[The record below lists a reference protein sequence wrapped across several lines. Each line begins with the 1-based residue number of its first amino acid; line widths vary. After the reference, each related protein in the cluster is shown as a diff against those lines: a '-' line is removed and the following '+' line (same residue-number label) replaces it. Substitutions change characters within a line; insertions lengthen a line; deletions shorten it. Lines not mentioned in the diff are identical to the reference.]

1 MSADDALGDVAVVEF
16 GGYAAGPAI
25 GKHLANFGA
34 RVVHVESQ
42 RRPDGFRLE
51 YPPWKDDR
59 VEPDMSG
66 CFSYFNDSKHAVT
79 LDLKSEEG
87 RALARRL
94 ALWADVV
101 IENMRPGVMARL
113 GLAPDSLLDEKPSL
127 VVLSTTNLGQTG
139 PYATHPGFGSQ
150 LSSLSGFTELIGRAD
165 GPPNFIY
172 GPYIDLIAVAFGGAV
187 VLAALDRSRRTG
199 QGAVIDLSQYETG
212 LQFLGGALLDH
223 AATGAVAHRS
233 GNHDP
238 NAVPHGCYPCR
249 EGEWCVISCW
259 DDAEWRRLSGAIGED
274 WAAESRLATVAGRRA
289 HEREMDE
296 RLAGWTRIRAAGE
309 VMSLLQG
316 AGVHAG
322 VVHTM
327 KDLFDDPQLASREV
341 WQSLEHRAM
350 GAQRYRM
357 VSYQLSRTPGS
368 VRRPAPCLAQDNELV
383 FRDWLGLGADEY
395 ERLAEQ
401 GAFA

>member
-1 MSADDALGDVAVVEF
+1 LAQDEALGDVKVVEF

-42 RRPDGFRLE
+42 ARPDGFRLE

-79 LDLKSEEG
+79 LDLKSEDG

-94 ALWADVV
+94 AAWADVI

-113 GLAPDSLLDEKPSL
+113 GLAPERLLEEKPSL

-187 VLAALDRSRRTG
+187 VLAALDHGRRTG

-212 LQFLGGALLDH
+212 LQFLGGALLDY
-223 AATGAVAHRS
+223 AANGAVAHRN

-249 EGEWCVISCW
+249 GGGWCVISCW
-259 DDAEWRRLSGAIGED
+259 DDDEWRRLGEATGEG
-274 WAAESRLATVAGRRA
+274 WATDSRFAAADGRRA
-289 HEREMDE
+289 HEGELDE
-296 RLAGWTRIRAAGE
+296 RLAGWTRARTDAE
-309 VMSLLQG
+309 VMTVLQA

-322 VVHTM
+322 AVRTM
-327 KDLFDDPQLASREV
+327 KDLFEDPQLASRSV
-341 WQSLEHRAM
+341 WQQLEHRSI
-350 GAQRYRM
+350 GPQRYRM
-357 VSYQLSRTPGS
+357 VSYQLSKTPGRVS
-368 VRRPAPCLAQDNELV
+368 RPAPCLGQDNDLV
-383 FRDWLGLGADEY
+383 FRQWLGLGAEEY
-395 ERLAEQ
+395 EELAAR

>member
-1 MSADDALGDVAVVEF
+1 MDDALGDVRVVEF

-42 RRPDGFRLE
+42 ARPDGFRLE

-66 CFSYFNDSKHAVT
+66 CFSYFNDSKYAVT
-79 LDLKSEEG
+79 LDLKSEAG
-87 RALARRL
+87 RMLARRL
-94 ALWADVV
+94 ATWADVV

-113 GLAPDSLLDEKPSL
+113 GLAPEKLLEEKPSL

-187 VLAALDRSRRTG
+187 VLAALDHSRRTG
-199 QGAVIDLSQYETG
+199 QGAVVDLSQYETG
-212 LQFLGGALLDH
+212 LQFLGGALLDY
-223 AATGAVAHRS
+223 AATGSVAHRN

-259 DDAEWRRLSGAIGED
+259 DDAEWRRLCGAIGEGWTAD
-274 WAAESRLATVAGRRA
+274 SRLSTAAGRRS
-289 HEREMDE
+289 HERELED
-296 RLAGWTRIRAAGE
+296 RLAGWTRTRTAAE
-309 VMSLLQG
+309 VMSVLQA

-322 VVHTM
+322 AVHTM
-327 KDLFDDPQLASREV
+327 KDLFDDPQLASRGV
-341 WQSLEHRAM
+341 WQSLEHRSI
-350 GAQRYRM
+350 GPQRYRM

-368 VRRPAPCLAQDNELV
+368 VRRPAPCLGQDNDLV
-383 FRDWLGLGADEY
+383 FREWLGLDPTEY
-395 ERLAEQ
+395 EQLASR